1 MQRWRMSK
9 RVTKEQRV
17 EREGREAYV
26 AGSPGAQRTSLCLLL
41 TSLTS
46 DFSPPTPPSAPAQSP
61 HAVPHMCQSP
71 SDPRAFAPAA
81 SLLGKLL

>member
-17 EREGREAYV
+17 ERESREAYV
-26 AGSPGAQRTSLCLLL
+26 AGSPAAERTLLCLLL
-41 TSLTS
+41 TSPTS
-46 DFSPPTPPSAPAQSP
+46 DFSPPIPVSAPAQSP
-61 HAVPHMCQSP
+61 HVVPHVGQSA